1 MIKKCRGDFP
11 LNKHIKGSQEPSL
24 TGLPTTKVNKGVNND
39 GKTSNPS
46 SNISNPKPI
55 DLKKGK

>member
-1 MIKKCRGDFP
+1 M
-11 LNKHIKGSQEPSL
+11 NKHIKGSQEPSL
-24 TGLPTTKVNKGVNND
+24 TGLPPTKVNKGVNND

-46 SNISNPKPI
+46 SNISNPRPI